1 MVVEETKLSLEE
13 IERKTGIPLRA
24 GRGIAKGAFVE
35 RLPLAWIQVAAKLPG
50 KAMHVAVIIWYR
62 QHLEK
67 VSEVALTQAKL
78 EYFGIHRNVGYRA
91 LRQLELGGLVTVK
104 RAKGR
109 APRVKAVISREP
121 TARNSDD

>member
-1 MVVEETKLSLEE
+1 MVLREHKLSLAE
-13 IERKTGIPLRA
+13 IEEKTGIRLHAAR
-24 GRGIAKGAFVE
+24 IAKKGAYVE
-35 RLPLAWIQVAAKLPG
+35 RLPLAWIRAAAKLPG